1 MNLRAHL
8 LVLYLCVSIAEGGRF
23 KQKYK
28 IGGQITGSL
37 AGRYSG
43 VIYKKKTDCIGV
55 CTRDG
60 CDGFAVSEDGSQ
72 CIQETCKNR
81 LPSNHLWTVHKHD
94 KARGERKFY
103 LLRNIEIP

>member
-1 MNLRAHL
+1 MNYIVTVL
-8 LVLYLCVSIAEGGRF
+8 LGILFLFCSLAEGGRF

-28 IGGQITGSL
+28 EEGIITGKLTSK
-37 AGRYSG
+37 YTG

-81 LPSNHLWTVHKHD
+81 LPSNHLWTVHK
-94 KARGERKFY
+94 AGSEGKFY